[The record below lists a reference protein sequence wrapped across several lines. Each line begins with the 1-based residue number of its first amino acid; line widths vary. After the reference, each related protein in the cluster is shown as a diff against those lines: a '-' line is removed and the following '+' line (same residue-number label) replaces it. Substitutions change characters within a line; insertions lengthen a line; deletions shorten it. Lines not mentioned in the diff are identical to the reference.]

1 MQNELNKA
9 NKIIEQQNITI
20 INLQNQLN
28 ILNNCNCNNINL
40 IQSYQNTINQK
51 EQEINKLKL
60 ELQNNNSQNN
70 ECVNMNKIMAFLH
83 LQIQNYILLSHVLI
97 LIHLQ
102 KLEKNYIINFL
113 NIEKLIILLLQME
126 DKF

>member
-70 ECVNMNKIMAFLH
+70 ECVNMNKIMAIIFTSTDSKLH
-83 LQIQNYILLSHVLI
+83 FAVPCVDTNTFAEV
-97 LIHLQ
+97 
-102 KLEKNYIINFL
+102 E
-113 NIEKLIILLLQME
+113 EKLYNQFPEYRETNNTFIANGG
-126 DKF
+126 

>member
-102 KLEKNYIINFL
+102 KLKKNYIINFL